1 MAQNKNNIINFK
13 TAQDTKNAAQNII
26 AKAQAVE
33 GERKGMFEQLLSEV
47 EKVNPALGGFDE
59 LAALLTLPDEQFIL
73 ISPIFL
79 DELEKSFNNID
90 DKLFLAQAMNAAGT
104 KVEDMQ
110 EAYTKL
116 INSIDENFGEF
127 LTTPKRDFL
136 KRLLSI
142 TYNSIADVQGVTKR
156 IVQVPIELTS
166 ENAQIPKYAHLG
178 DGAVDLYSPADYTIN
193 PGETI
198 IIPCDIKVAL
208 PYGYAFLIH
217 PRSGTSAKT
226 KLRVANS
233 VGLVDSQYKGVIGVI
248 IENIEPPIKDIT
260 YEFDDNGRP
269 VLTSVLHGQS
279 YTISKGERF
288 AQMRLVEVPTA
299 NFFQVESV
307 EGIGDDRGG
316 GFGSSGTN

>member
-1 MAQNKNNIINFK
+1 MGQNKILNFDDARNAAK
-13 TAQDTKNAAQNII
+13 AVADGQVQANKERKNAFEQILQNI
-26 AKAQAVE
+26 
-33 GERKGMFEQLLSEV
+33 EQI
-47 EKVNPALGGFDE
+47 NPQLGGFE
-59 LAALLTLPDEQFIL
+59 EMAAMLAMSEEQFAIL
-73 ISPIFL
+73 GPIFL
-79 DELEKSFNNID
+79 EELEKSFNNIED
-90 DKLFLAQAMNAAGT
+90 RLFIAQAVNASGQRI
-104 KVEDMQ
+104 EDVQ
-110 EAYTKL
+110 AAYLQL
-116 INSIDENFGEF
+116 IDSIDAEF
-127 LTTPKRDFL
+127 SDIISAQKRDFL

-142 TYNSIADVQGVTKR
+142 TYNSLAETEGVTKR

-193 PGETI
+193 PGETV

-233 VGLVDSQYKGVIGVI
+233 VGLIDSQYKGVIGVI

-269 VLTSVLHGQS
+269 ILTSVLHGQS

-299 NFFQVESV
+299 NFFQVKSV

>member
-1 MAQNKNNIINFK
+1 M
-13 TAQDTKNAAQNII
+13 
-26 AKAQAVE
+26 
-33 GERKGMFEQLLSEV
+33 SEIQ
-47 EKVNPALGGFDE
+47 KVNPGLGGFDE
-59 LAALLTLPDEQFIL
+59 LAMLLSLPEEQFVL
-73 ISPIFL
+73 IAPVFL
-79 DELEKSFNNID
+79 DELEKSFNNVQ
-90 DKLFLAQAMNAAGT
+90 DKVFIAQAVNAAGQ
-104 KVEDMQ
+104 KMEDIELMFRQ
-110 EAYTKL
+110 L
-116 INSIDENFGEF
+116 IDSIDVQFAEVISAQ
-127 LTTPKRDFL
+127 KRDFL
-136 KRLLSI
+136 KRMLSI
-142 TYNSIADVQGVTKR
+142 SYNSLAETEGVIKR

-166 ENAQIPKYAHLG
+166 ENAKIPKYAHLG

-193 PGETI
+193 PGETV

-233 VGLVDSQYKGVIGVI
+233 IGLVDSQYKGVIGVI

-260 YEFDDNGRP
+260 YEFDDKGRP

-307 EGIGDDRGG
+307 DGIGDDRGG

>member
-1 MAQNKNNIINFK
+1 MAQNKILTIQNSRDMANKITQEMAEKQTIKQGAFEKLFSEIEKINP
-13 TAQDTKNAAQNII
+13 
-26 AKAQAVE
+26 
-33 GERKGMFEQLLSEV
+33 S
-47 EKVNPALGGFDE
+47 LGGFDE
-59 LAALLTLPDEQFIL
+59 FAVLLSLPEEQFNIL
-73 ISPIFL
+73 APVFL
-79 DELEKSFNNID
+79 DELEKSFNNVQ
-90 DKLFLAQAMNAAGT
+90 DKIFLAQAVNAAGQ
-104 KVEDMQ
+104 KVEDIQAAFVGLMD
-110 EAYTKL
+110 
-116 INSIDENFGEF
+116 SIDTQFDSI
-127 LTTPKRDFL
+127 LTPQKRDFL
-136 KRLLSI
+136 KRIFSI
-142 TYNSIADVQGVTKR
+142 TYNSIAETEGVTKR
-156 IVQVPIELTS
+156 IIQVPIELTS
-166 ENAQIPKYAHLG
+166 EDARIPKYAHLG
-178 DGAVDLYSPADYTIN
+178 DGAVDLYSPADYTIK
-193 PGETI
+193 PGETV

-260 YEFDDNGRP
+260 YEFDDNDRP

-307 EGIGDDRGG
+307 DGIGDDRGG

>member
-1 MAQNKNNIINFK
+1 MAQNDNKIIQFK
-13 TAQDTKNAAQNII
+13 DARKAAQAINQESQNRIVQKQN
-26 AKAQAVE
+26 A
-33 GERKGMFEQLLSEV
+33 FEKLMDEIQ
-47 EKVNPALGGFDE
+47 KVNPSLGGFDE
-59 LAALLTLPDEQFIL
+59 LAMMLALPEEQFALLA
-73 ISPIFL
+73 PIFL
-79 DELEKSFNNID
+79 DELEKSYNNVQ
-90 DKLFLAQAMNAAGT
+90 DKVFIAQAVNAAGQ
-104 KVEDMQ
+104 KMEDI
-110 EAYTKL
+110 EL
-116 INSIDENFGEF
+116 IFKQLIDSIDTQFAEVISVQ
-127 LTTPKRDFL
+127 KRDFL
-136 KRLLSI
+136 KRMLSI
-142 TYNSIADVQGVTKR
+142 SYNSLAETEGVIKR

-166 ENAQIPKYAHLG
+166 ENAKIPKYAHLG

-193 PGETI
+193 PGETV

-260 YEFDDNGRP
+260 YEFDDKGRP
-269 VLTSVLHGQS
+269 ILTSVLHGQS
-279 YTISKGERF
+279 YFISKGERF

-307 EGIGDDRGG
+307 DGIGDDRGG

>member
-1 MAQNKNNIINFK
+1 MAQNKTKIINIED
-13 TAQDTKNAAQNII
+13 ARNMAKNL
-26 AKAQAVE
+26 VE
-33 GERKGMFEQLLSEV
+33 KSENQQKQTDSLFERLLSQID
-47 EKVNPALGGFDE
+47 KVNPALGGFE
-59 LAALLTLPDEQFIL
+59 EMSVLLTLPDEQFAI
-73 ISPIFL
+73 IAPIFL
-79 DELEKSFNNID
+79 DELEKSYNNIE
-90 DKLFLAQAMNAAGT
+90 DKLLLAQAMNVSGT
-104 KVEDMQ
+104 KMEDLYKIYNQ
-110 EAYTKL
+110 TIVA
-116 INSIDENFGEF
+116 IDEQFETI
-127 LTTPKRDFL
+127 LSVPKKEFL
-136 KRLLSI
+136 KRMLAI
-142 TYNSIADVQGVTKR
+142 TYNTIAETQGITKR
-156 IVQVPIELTS
+156 IIQVPIELTS

-178 DGAVDLYSPADYTIN
+178 DGAVDLYSPADYTIA

-233 VGLVDSQYKGVIGVI
+233 VGLIDSQYKGVIGVI
-248 IENIEPPIKDIT
+248 VENIEPPIKDIT

-288 AQMRLVEVPTA
+288 AQMRLVEVPSVS
-299 NFFQVESV
+299 FFQVESV
-307 EGIGDDRGG
+307 DGIGDNRGG

>member
-1 MAQNKNNIINFK
+1 MAQNKIINFND
-13 TAQDTKNAAQNII
+13 ARNAAQNMN
-26 AKAQAVE
+26 QASLDKQTQKQ
-33 GERKGMFEQLLSEV
+33 GAFEVILNSM
-47 EKVNPALGGFDE
+47 EKVNPSLGGME
-59 LAALLTLPDEQFIL
+59 EVSMLLALPEEQFAIL
-73 ISPIFL
+73 APVFL
-79 DELEKSFNNID
+79 DELEKSYNNVQ
-90 DKLFLAQAMNAAGT
+90 DKIFIAQAVNAAGQ
-104 KVEDMQ
+104 KIEDIQALFMQ
-110 EAYTKL
+110 L
-116 INSIDENFGEF
+116 IESIDGEF
-127 LTTPKRDFL
+127 EELISPQKRDFL
-136 KRLLSI
+136 KRMLSI
-142 TYNSIADVQGVTKR
+142 SYNSLAETEGIIKR
-156 IVQVPIELTS
+156 TIQVPIELTS
-166 ENAQIPKYAHLG
+166 ADAKIPQYAHLG
-178 DGAVDLYSPADYTIN
+178 DGALDLYAPADYTIK

-260 YEFDDNGRP
+260 YEFDDSGRL

-307 EGIGDDRGG
+307 AGIGDDRGG
-316 GFGSSGTN
+316 GFGSSGVK

>member
-1 MAQNKNNIINFK
+1 MAQIVDFRTPDAAKQAAESMTNKME
-13 TAQDTKNAAQNII
+13 
-26 AKAQAVE
+26 QASQ
-33 GERKGMFEQLLSEV
+33 ERKSIFEELMNQIENIHPS
-47 EKVNPALGGFDE
+47 LGGFEE
-59 LAALLTLPDEQFIL
+59 LGALLALPDEQFAL
-73 ISPIFL
+73 IAPFFL
-79 DELEKSFNNID
+79 DEMQKSMNHID
-90 DKLFLAQAMNAAGT
+90 DKLLLVQAMNLNGT
-104 KVEDMQ
+104 KLEELR
-110 EAYTKL
+110 EAYAKL
-116 INSIDENFGEF
+116 IESIDTQFAQV
-127 LTTPKRDFL
+127 LSAPKRDFL
-136 KRLLSI
+136 KQMLGI
-142 TYNSIADVQGVTKR
+142 TYNCIAEAEGVAKR
-156 IVQVPIELTS
+156 VVNIPIELTS
-166 ENAQIPKYAHLG
+166 ENAKIPQYAHLG
-178 DGAVDLYSPADYTIN
+178 DGAVDLYSPIDYTIN
-193 PGETI
+193 PGETV

-260 YEFDDNGRP
+260 YEFDDNNRP
-269 VLTSVLHGQS
+269 ILTSVLHGQS

-307 EGIGDDRGG
+307 DGIGDDRGG

>member
-1 MAQNKNNIINFK
+1 MAQNKIINIKDAEKAANNIVGRQ
-13 TAQDTKNAAQNII
+13 AQAAQ
-26 AKAQAVE
+26 
-33 GERKGMFEQLLSEV
+33 ERKSAFETILENIN
-47 EKVNPALGGFDE
+47 KINPELGGFDE
-59 LAALLTLPDEQFIL
+59 LSMILTLPEEQFAIL
-73 ISPIFL
+73 APVFL
-79 DELEKSFNNID
+79 SELEKSFNNVED
-90 DKLFLAQAMNAAGT
+90 RLFVAQAINASGRRL
-104 KVEDMQ
+104 EEIQ
-110 EAYTKL
+110 IAYLEL
-116 INSIDENFGEF
+116 IDSIDSHFEDIISAQ
-127 LTTPKRDFL
+127 KRDFL
-136 KRLLSI
+136 KRILSI
-142 TYNSIADVQGVTKR
+142 SYNAVAETEGVTKR

-178 DGAVDLYSPADYTIN
+178 DGAVDLYSPADYTIK

-269 VLTSVLHGQS
+269 ILTSVLHGQS

-288 AQMRLVEVPTA
+288 AQMRLVEVPSA
-299 NFFQVESV
+299 SFYRVESV
-307 EGIGDDRGG
+307 DGIGDDRGG
-316 GFGSSGTN
+316 GFGSSGVK

>member
-1 MAQNKNNIINFK
+1 MDQNKNKIINFED
-13 TAQDTKNAAQNII
+13 ARRMARQVGANQLQNQTVKQESFDKIFSSFKEI
-26 AKAQAVE
+26 SPELAKASGIEEISV
-33 GERKGMFEQLLSEV
+33 
-47 EKVNPALGGFDE
+47 
-59 LAALLTLPDEQFIL
+59 LLTLPDEQFAL
-73 ISPIFL
+73 LAPIFL
-79 DELEKSFNNID
+79 EELEKSYGSTV
-90 DKLFLAQAMNAAGT
+90 DKIFLAQSLNAAGL
-104 KVEDMQ
+104 KYEDIQ
-110 EAYTKL
+110 NTFNAL
-116 INSIDENFGEF
+116 IAAVDTEF
-127 LTTPKRDFL
+127 SSLLSANKRDFL
-136 KRLLSI
+136 KRMYSI
-142 TYNSIADVQGVTKR
+142 SYNAIADTEGVIKR
-156 IVQVPIELTS
+156 TVNVPIELTS

-193 PGETI
+193 PGETV

-269 VLTSVLHGQS
+269 VLTSVLHGKS

-307 EGIGDDRGG
+307 DDIGDNRGG

>member
-1 MAQNKNNIINFK
+1 MAQNKNKIITFND
-13 TAQDTKNAAQNII
+13 ARNAAQNF
-26 AKAQAVE
+26 ANAQVQKQTEKQNA
-33 GERKGMFEQLLSEV
+33 FEVLLANI
-47 EKVNPALGGFDE
+47 EKINPAMGGFDE
-59 LAALLTLPDEQFIL
+59 LAMILAMPDEQFAL
-73 ISPIFL
+73 LGPIFL
-79 DELEKSFNNID
+79 DELEKSYNNIE
-90 DKLFLAQAMNAAGT
+90 DKIFIAQAVNAAGQ
-104 KVEDMQ
+104 KMEDVQRMY
-110 EAYTKL
+110 AAL
-116 INSIDENFGEF
+116 IESIDTQFAEL

-136 KRLLSI
+136 KRMLSI
-142 TYNSIADVQGVTKR
+142 SYNSLAETEGITKR
-156 IVQVPIELTS
+156 IIQIPIELTS
-166 ENAQIPKYAHLG
+166 EDAQIPKYAHLG

-193 PGETI
+193 PGETVV
-198 IIPCDIKVAL
+198 IPCDIKVAL

-269 VLTSVLHGQS
+269 ILTSVLHGQS

-307 EGIGDDRGG
+307 DGIGDDRGG
-316 GFGSSGTN
+316 GFGSSGTK